1 MCRILFFLFL
11 VVKSTFL
18 FSQYDVRGSVSN
30 NSGEKIPGVIVRLS
44 GTFNACQTNANGE
57 FRFQYINDKLI
68 ELEIFSLGYSSV
80 RKQITLPQSQPEN
93 IVLSTTSYPVKEVM
107 IEASRADNRSAMTY
121 TEISEA
127 ELEHRNF
134 GQDLPML
141 LSTEPGVVVNSDAGA
156 GVGYTGLRVRGSDP
170 TRINVTVNGIPM
182 NDAESHGLF
191 WVNMPDL
198 ASSVS
203 SVQLQRGVGTS
214 TQGAGAFGA
223 TLNLQT
229 NSVNSKAYAS
239 YTGSAGSFNTLRN
252 TFELGTGLLNG
263 FTFDMRLSK
272 INSDGFIDRASSD
285 LKSFWLSGAWL
296 GKNTSLRANVFS
308 GKEKT
313 YQAWYGVPQDS
324 LSVNPTYNPAGLYYN
339 ASGSEAFYD
348 NETDNYQQDHY
359 QFFMNHR
366 AGKRLNIQAAL
377 HYTRGRG
384 YYEQYR
390 QQDEFTAYG
399 VMPLMLGT
407 MQQIIGLDTLTAA
420 ADTIET
426 SDLIRKRWLDNHF
439 YGAVFSGEWNVWNRM
454 QIVFGGGANVY
465 SGKHFG
471 EIVWAQYADAL
482 PLGYRYY
489 DNDAQKVDANAYL
502 KSNIDIGNGL
512 YGLIDLQLRSVNYSF
527 LGFNQNLESVQQN
540 VPLLFFNPK
549 AGITWEPNAAHRLFA
564 SHSVAHREPVRDDYT
579 QSSVESRPRPERLN
593 DTELGYRYAAGKVKG
608 GFTAYWMQYRDQL
621 VLTGAINDVGA
632 YNRVN
637 IPKSYRAGLEFELS
651 LSLHKK
657 FTLNGNICVSQNRI
671 EAFTEYIDDWDTGLQ
686 QAITYRNTDL
696 AFSPRFTSGA
706 TLSWNPISKVYI
718 DGIARIVGKQ
728 YLDNTQSNERSLPG
742 FFVQDLRIRF
752 SSAESSPR
760 RIGISFLIANI
771 FDTLYSPNGYT
782 YSGISSGTRLNFN
795 SVFPQAGRNYM
806 MMINLSI

>member
-1 MCRILFFLFL
+1 MCRVIFFFLILPTSFIYAQ
-11 VVKSTFL
+11 F
-18 FSQYDVRGSVSN
+18 DVRGFISDKD
-30 NSGEKIPGVIVRLS
+30 GAKLPGAIVHLV
-44 GTFNACQTNANGE
+44 GTYNACQSAADGSFE
-57 FRFQYINDKLI
+57 FRNIKSNAVEI
-68 ELEIFSLGYSSV
+68 EVRQIGYSTI
-80 RKQITLPQSQPEN
+80 RKQIVLPQSQPELL
-93 IVLSTTSYPVKEVM
+93 ILEQISYPVKEVM
-107 IEASRADNRSAMTY
+107 IEAGRAGNRSAMAHT
-121 TEISEA
+121 TISGE
-127 ELEHRNF
+127 ELAKRNF

-229 NSVNSKAYAS
+229 NEVRSKAYAS
-239 YTGSAGSFNTLRN
+239 YSGSAGSFNTLRN
-252 TFELGTGLLNG
+252 TFEVGTGLING

-272 INSDGFIDRASSD
+272 INSDGFIDRAASD

-324 LSVNPTYNPAGLYYN
+324 LRANPTYNPAGLYYTED
-339 ASGSEAFYD
+339 GDEAFYE

-359 QFFMNHR
+359 QFFVNHR
-366 AGKRLNIQAAL
+366 TGKKFNLQAAL

-390 QQDEFTAYG
+390 QQDELSDYG
-399 VMPLMLGT
+399 VGPFLIGS
-407 MQQIIGLDTLTAA
+407 MQQIVGTDTISIA
-420 ADTIET
+420 ADTIEK

-439 YGAVFSGEWNVWNRM
+439 YGGVFSGEWDASNRV
-454 QIVFGGGANVY
+454 QFVFGGGVNVY
-465 SGKHFG
+465 KGKHFG
-471 EIVWAQYADAL
+471 EVVWAQYADGL
-482 PLGYRYY
+482 PLGFRYY

-502 KSNIDIGNGL
+502 KSTIDIGKGF
-512 YGLIDLQLRSVNYSF
+512 YGLVDLQVRSVNYAF
-527 LGFNQNLESVQQN
+527 LGYNQYLEPVQQK

-549 AGITWEPNAAHRLFA
+549 AGITWEPSSAHRLFI
-564 SHSVAHREPVRDDYT
+564 SHSVAHREPVRDDFT
-579 QSSVESRPRPERLN
+579 QSSVESRPSPERLN
-593 DTELGYRYAAGKVKG
+593 DTELGYRYAAGKLKG
-608 GFTAYWMQYRDQL
+608 GFTAYWMQYSNQL
-621 VLTGAINDVGA
+621 VLTGEINDVGA

-637 IPKSYRAGLEFELS
+637 IDKSYRAGVEFELA
-651 LSLHKK
+651 LALHNKLD
-657 FTLNGNICVSQNRI
+657 FSGNVCFSQNKL
-671 EAFTEYIDDWDTGLQ
+671 ADFTEYVDDWDTGLQ

-696 AFSPRFTSGA
+696 AFSPRITSGA
-706 TLSWNPISKVYI
+706 TLSWNPFSKVHL
-718 DGIARIVGKQ
+718 DGILRSVGKQ
-728 YLDNTQSNERSLPG
+728 YLDNTQSNDRSLPG
-742 FFVQDLRIRF
+742 FFVQDLRVRF
-752 SSAESSPR
+752 SSNEASGR
-760 RIGISFLIANI
+760 LIGISFLIANVFNKQYI
-771 FDTLYSPNGYT
+771 PNGYT
-782 YSGISSGTRLNFN
+782 FSGISGGQRLNFN
-795 SVFPQAGRNYM
+795 SMFPQAGRNYM
-806 MMINLSI
+806 LMVNLSI